1 MKIISALL
9 RATLL
14 MPLAAQAA
22 APPAPPIDARPDAH
36 TVLTVPR
43 KRVETADY
51 RATGRLVKVDAAG
64 TRTSYAINMKAHWFP
79 GVLRVL
85 VEVAS
90 PANARVRIL
99 LEMRPGGKNTVQIA
113 HPGEPAPTILPFDR
127 WNEGVLGS
135 GFSFED
141 FLEAQYFWPGQAA
154 LETAKFGAR
163 TCDVVRS
170 TPGADDKT
178 HNAEVK
184 MWLDRGIGFPVYVEK
199 TLKATGAVK
208 EFTYFGLRQESGI
221 WSASQVEVKL
231 RGRAGS
237 TLLIVDRGSPKANLG
252 PADFGTAQLTHF

>member
-1 MKIISALL
+1 M
-9 RATLL
+9 
-14 MPLAAQAA
+14 
-22 APPAPPIDARPDAH
+22 
-36 TVLTVPR
+36 
-43 KRVETADY
+43 
-51 RATGRLVKVDAAG
+51 
-64 TRTSYAINMKAHWFP
+64 
-79 GVLRVL
+79 
-85 VEVAS
+85 
-90 PANARVRIL
+90 
-99 LEMRPGGKNTVQIA
+99 
-113 HPGEPAPTILPFDR
+113 
-127 WNEGVLGS
+127 LGS

-178 HNAEVK
+178 HYAEVK

-208 EFTYFGLRQESGI
+208 EFTYFGLRQESGV